1 LNRLCTRS
9 YEVLASSA
17 AACALPAQAG
27 HLHLLGPGTVAGL
40 GGHGLGRIPGRL
52 GLGQLGLHLGTVHFH
67 QQVAGLDDL
76 TLAHIHLGDAG
87 RDLGRDIGLTRLHL
101 ALEIRGRRLGS
112 APEAQMMK
120 ISTAA
125 MAISAAT
132 GRRLACFGTSGLEG
146 DGVGT
151 GVFMERLL

>member
-1 LNRLCTRS
+1 M
-9 YEVLASSA
+9 LALA
-17 AACALPAQAG
+17 ATAWAAS
-27 HLHLLGPGTVAGL
+27 
-40 GGHGLGRIPGRL
+40 RRL
-52 GLGQLGLHLGTVHFH
+52 GLGQLSLHLGAVHFH

-76 TLAHIHLGDAG
+76 PLAHMHLGDAG

-101 ALEIRGRRLGS
+101 ALEIRGRRLA

-125 MAISAAT
+125 TAISAAT
-132 GRRLACFGTSGLEG
+132 GRRLACFGTSGLGLEG
-146 DGVGT
+146 GGVGT